1 MERQSFMMTEMNPG
15 TRGVGPAR
23 FTQGRED
30 PFAQPAA
37 VMPVTP
43 TPSLGR
49 AQCARGI
56 LHT

>member
-15 TRGVGPAR
+15 TRGVGPKCFA
-23 FTQGRED
+23 QGRED
-30 PFAQPAA
+30 PFAQRAA

-49 AQCARGI
+49 ARCVRGI
-56 LHT
+56 LHM